1 MSKREWHSF
10 TFVKGDGRLQ
20 EWHLTAFCLLLKR
33 LIYLSELILDTNQV
47 DYPCKIK
54 YLILHSLNQPFSEV
68 SNGAGCS
75 IPKFPKLRKTRCKNS
90 TLYLSFSLNSLIQ
103 SKGRNLSKLNT
114 HQSVNI
120 IGNLKIDDEFLV

>member
-1 MSKREWHSF
+1 MSKREWHCF
-10 TFVKGDGRLQ
+10 TFVKGDSRLQ

-75 IPKFPKLRKTRCKNS
+75 ILKFPKLRKTRCKNS
-90 TLYLSFSLNSLIQ
+90 TLYLSFSLNSLI
-103 SKGRNLSKLNT
+103 SIEIECS
-114 HQSVNI
+114 
-120 IGNLKIDDEFLV
+120 LKCQHYREPEDRC